1 MPVASSGLYL
11 NTQEWGYATGS
22 DMKRRHVLSAI
33 GGVPF
38 TYGAVGGVTAVE
50 RPSDLEEYETGH
62 EAPEQEVFIFQGD
75 RRIRN
80 LLMTRIIG
88 NIGIRT
94 SRMDHDELT
103 YGDPVII
110 AQGAPTIASLYALSN
125 QWVSGGTQSG
135 RHRLV
140 RYHARSND
148 MNSSWYFHIFR
159 TDANQRISL
168 IPAPRFGPH
177 AHHIQFGSNSYLCDW
192 TGLAA
197 SGSDWVSPGSYDRKP
212 NYTVDNYNFNLAM
225 AAVDSPTVLEENP
238 RLAWHIRPT
247 RGPSLE
253 VAAAE
258 DAPAQIRYDNSH
270 NQYYC
275 TIQNAETE
283 NYVARPEW
291 AGHHA
296 LGYDRGDQ
304 DLNLVY
310 RGKNRN
316 LGAGDT
322 SWEVR
327 ARNSLLLVEHDSE
340 LETHYDSVD
349 VNIGHRRMY
358 ATTSGT
364 QDGQY
369 YNHLLFRVV
378 AASDVDANGGTDT
391 INENIGQYHAGAGV
405 TWGNSGTFPGSHDL
419 ESTYRVA
426 DEDPDFPY

>member
-1 MPVASSGLYL
+1 M
-11 NTQEWGYATGS
+11 N
-22 DMKRRHVLSAI
+22 RRQVLSTI
-33 GGVPF
+33 GGVAL
-38 TYGAVGGVTAVE
+38 TYGAVGGVTAGE
-50 RPSDLEEYETGH
+50 EPSDLEEYETGY
-62 EAPEQEVFIFQGD
+62 EAPAQSVFIFQGD

-80 LLMTRIIG
+80 LLMTRIG
-88 NIGIRT
+88 GTIGIRAD
-94 SRMDHDELT
+94 RMEHDELT
-103 YGDPVII
+103 YGSPVII
-110 AQGAPTIASLYALSN
+110 AQGAPTIASTYVLSN

-140 RYHARSND
+140 RYQRPSND
-148 MNSSWYFHIFR
+148 MNSSWYFHIFPN
-159 TDANQRISL
+159 DFDQRIWL

-177 AHHIQFGSNSYLCDW
+177 AHHIRFASNRYLCDW

-225 AAVDSPTVLEENP
+225 ASPDSSAVLQENL
-238 RLAWHIRPT
+238 RLVWHIRPT
-247 RGPSLE
+247 RGPSLDLE
-253 VAAAE
+253 EAE
-258 DAPAQIRYDNSH
+258 DAPAQVRYDSSH
-270 NQYYC
+270 SQYYC

-283 NYVARPEW
+283 NYIARPEW

-316 LGAGDT
+316 LGDGAT

-327 ARNSLLLVEHDSE
+327 ARNSLLLVEHDRA
-340 LETHYDSVD
+340 LEQHYDSVD
-349 VNIGHRRMY
+349 VNIGRRRMY
-358 ATTSGT
+358 ATTSNDQNGHH
-364 QDGQY
+364 

-378 AASDVDANGGTDT
+378 AADDVDANGGTDT
-391 INENIGQYHAGAGV
+391 INENIDQYHAGADV
-405 TWGNSGTFPGSHDL
+405 TWGNSGTFPGSYDL